1 MKRQNALAGLIAI
14 ILLFG
19 GSTLFGQSA
28 SQKAEFVVDLIKQFE
43 WPEGKG
49 ANGDGAIVITVVGES
64 PLTATLKQEAEKRS
78 AGGKKIEVKTMA
90 VGDDFTTSQI
100 VFIGTKELPELAQI
114 LKKLKGLPV
123 LTVSD
128 ANNFA
133 GFGVIVDFI
142 KDDSGGNKLT
152 FAVNKMAAKEVG
164 LKVSPDFVKQAKK
177 TYG

>member
-1 MKRQNALAGLIAI
+1 
-14 ILLFG
+14 
-19 GSTLFGQSA
+19 
-28 SQKAEFVVDLIKQFE
+28 
-43 WPEGKG
+43 
-49 ANGDGAIVITVVGES
+49 
-64 PLTATLKQEAEKRS
+64 LKQEAEKRS